1 MIQAIGLTS
10 LPRRNTPPA
19 VADLT
24 FDIRPGEVTGLLG
37 PARSGKTTA
46 VRLLLGVQSGK
57 GATLVDGCPL
67 RDLARPE
74 RAVGAVLGDVPGHP
88 RRTARGHLR
97 MLCAAHG
104 LPASR
109 ADDLLETVGLGAT
122 ADRRLGT
129 YSLGMDRRLAFAVA
143 LLPDPHALVLD
154 DPVRDLP
161 PREAAWMHALVRRHA
176 AAGGAVLLTG
186 RDPGALA
193 RTADRIV
200 VLDGGRIT
208 ADEPAD
214 SFAGTRLRAHVA
226 VRSPYAQR
234 LAGLLAEGGAEVVAA
249 GGSRIAVY
257 GATSAAVGET
267 AHRHG
272 ILLHQLADRPAG
284 SAAAPREPGPDH
296 EAGERPVRR
305 GAVPRSR
312 PAPLRTPHGPLQPL
326 RYELRRCFG
335 LRTPWPVAAAA
346 VAGSALG
353 ALAVARGGAAHT
365 PPLRLLSGWPT
376 GLPLPPAA
384 LGAALLGALSY
395 GQEFAFPALTPGLG
409 PEPRAPRLLAA
420 KLAVSGALALLLALL
435 AALADTSALRLALGP
450 AGVPDPLV
458 LSATTAG
465 WAALCVACA
474 WTGVLA
480 ACAFRTTALGL
491 AAVLSVPLL
500 VAPGLRFLL
509 GGRTGA
515 QFRDAAEAL
524 WSVATGAPRTDDRA
538 ALAAL
543 RSATQPLVVA
553 LVLSLSCLVIA
564 YLASALRERRR
575 GRGSTPVHS
584 TGAVRIDHE
593 EA

>member
-10 LPRRNTPPA
+10 MPRRTSPPT

-37 PARSGKTTA
+37 PAGSGKTTA
-46 VRLLLGVQSGK
+46 LRLLLGLQPGK

-104 LPASR
+104 LPPSR
-109 ADDLLETVGLGAT
+109 ADELLEAVGLGAV

-129 YSLGMDRRLAFAVA
+129 YALSMDRRLAFAVA
-143 LLPDPHALVLD
+143 LLPGPHTLVVD
-154 DPVRDLP
+154 DPARDLP
-161 PREAAWMHALVRRHA
+161 PREAAWVHALVRRHA

-234 LAGLLAEGGAEVVAA
+234 LAGLLAEDGAEVVAE

-257 GATSAAVGET
+257 GATSADVGET

-272 ILLHQLADRPAG
+272 ILLHQLADRPGGTVAEPQEARPDRG
-284 SAAAPREPGPDH
+284 RGEAAARRRALPRP
-296 EAGERPVRR
+296 
-305 GAVPRSR
+305 R

-335 LRTPWPVAAAA
+335 LRTSLPVVAAA
-346 VAGSALG
+346 VAGSVLG
-353 ALAVARGGAAHT
+353 ALLVARGGAPHT
-365 PPLRLLSGWPT
+365 PQLRLLSGWPA
-376 GLPLPPAA
+376 GVPLPAAA
-384 LGAALLGALSY
+384 LGAAVLGALSY
-395 GQEFAFPALTPGLG
+395 GQEFAFPALTPGFG

-420 KLAVSGALALLLALL
+420 KLAVSGVLALLLALL
-435 AALADTSALRLALGP
+435 AALADTAALRLALGP
-450 AGVPDPLV
+450 GALPDPLG

-465 WAALCVACA
+465 WAALCTACA

-480 ACAFRTTALGL
+480 ACAFRTTVLGVS
-491 AAVLSVPLL
+491 AVLSVPLL
-500 VAPGLRFLL
+500 VAPALRLLL

-515 QFRDAAEAL
+515 QFRDAAGAL
-524 WSVATGAPRTDDRA
+524 WSVVTGAPRADDRA

-543 RSATQPLVVA
+543 RSAAQPLLA
-553 LVLSLSCLVIA
+553 AMVLSLSCLVIA
-564 YLASALRERRR
+564 YLAGALRVRRR
-575 GRGSTPVHS
+575 GRGSTPVRS
-584 TGAVRIDHE
+584 TATVRVERE